1 MKMRWIAYFCLMNSA
16 LHHERRTR
24 LVVYLTAFTMVIELV
39 FGVITGSML
48 LLADGIHMLSHTGAL
63 GLSWIAYVM
72 VRKYA
77 EDPCFPHGSGK
88 ILDLSGYTSGLLLL
102 VFAGV
107 IVYQSVSRL
116 IHPVAIHYTEAIV
129 VASAGLLVN
138 LVSAFLL
145 HPHDE
150 GDHNI
155 RAAYLHVMADALTS
169 VTAVAGLLAA
179 MVWNLG
185 YIDAIGGIASSV
197 IITVWSLGLLRK
209 TGFSLIGYSNKKN

>member
-1 MKMRWIAYFCLMNSA
+1 MNSA
-16 LHHERRTR
+16 LRHERRTR
-24 LVVYLTAFTMVIELV
+24 LVVYLTAFTMVVEIV
-39 FGVITGSML
+39 FGILTGSML

-72 VRKYA
+72 VRRYA
-77 EDPCFPHGSGK
+77 NSPSFSQGTGK

-116 IHPVAIHYTEAIV
+116 LHPVTIHYTEAIV

-138 LVSAFLL
+138 LVSALLL
-145 HPHDE
+145 HHHEDE
-150 GDHNI
+150 SDHNI
-155 RAAYLHVMADALTS
+155 RAAYLHVLADALTS
-169 VTAVAGLLAA
+169 VAAVAGLLAA
-179 MVWNLG
+179 MVWNLVF
-185 YIDAIGGIASSV
+185 IDAIGGIASSV

-209 TGFSLIGYSNKKN
+209 TGFSLIGYSKNNEAAPKS